1 MYLDSSFHLIIEKK
15 PKYGNNYEIN
25 IRKKIFKKLKI
36 KKMKLRILLNPKVR
50 EKKIGNIK
58 NKGKLSIKLIFL
70 FISEIRIK
78 FNCFNNKKI
87 KI

>member
-1 MYLDSSFHLIIEKK
+1 MEINMKLILLIIL
-15 PKYGNNYEIN
+15 
-25 IRKKIFKKLKI
+25 KKIFKKLKI